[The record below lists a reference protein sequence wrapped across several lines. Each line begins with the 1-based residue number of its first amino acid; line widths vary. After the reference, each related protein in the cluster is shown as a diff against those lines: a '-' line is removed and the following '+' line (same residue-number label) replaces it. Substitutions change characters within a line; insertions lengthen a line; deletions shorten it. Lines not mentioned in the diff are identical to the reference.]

1 MALIT
6 HSSFTSM
13 ILTDTTVA
21 TLASIIR
28 NIEYRSGLHS
38 NYQTVEARHNALRL
52 NNLLYELRHHVLLG
66 VAADHQ

>member
-6 HSSFTSM
+6 HSSFTST
-13 ILTDTTVA
+13 ILTDTTVT
-21 TLASIIR
+21 TLASIIP

-38 NYQTVEARHNALRL
+38 NYQTVEARHNAIRL
-52 NNLLYELRHHVLLG
+52 INLLSESRLHVLLG